1 MKRTNLFQLI
11 VAMMFA
17 FGTTAVIAQ
26 QKPIEVPTE
35 PVAPITASSDRAVSI
50 GEELTAIQKGE
61 ETQFDPGLG
70 AGNGTH
76 HRFPTGE
83 CTQFA
88 ADTYRSRTGK
98 NITFGGNA
106 KSWLVNAR
114 AAGYRTATSKSA
126 IVPNAIIVMGAF
138 PSSSYGHVMIV
149 DQVRADTILISDSN
163 WVARHRQSQRWIRKT
178 DLDRYNFQGVILP

>member
-1 MKRTNLFQLI
+1 MKRTNLFQL
-11 VAMMFA
+11 VAVMMFA
-17 FGTTAVIAQ
+17 FASTAVIAQ
-26 QKPIEVPTE
+26 QKPVEVPTD
-35 PVAPITASSDRAVSI
+35 PVAPISTVSDGAVSI
-50 GEELTAIQKGE
+50 GEDLTAIQKGE

-76 HRFPTGE
+76 HRFPAGE

-88 ADTYRSRTGK
+88 ADTYRSRTRK

-114 AAGYRTATSKSA
+114 AAGYLTSTSKSA

-138 PSSSYGHVMIV
+138 PSSSNGHVMIV
-149 DQVRADTILISDSN
+149 DQVRADTLLISDSN
-163 WVARHRQSQRWIRKT
+163 WVARHRRSQRWIRRA
-178 DLDRYNFQGVILP
+178 DLDRYNFQGVIFP